1 MQNINR
7 FIQFQWFLQK
17 KNRNEKSESKR
28 LNWTCI
34 PKKCSWLRLGCIK
47 NWWGFHSPPFVR
59 QFGQMENADKWFSLN
74 TCPLLINTFRKY
86 IANES
91 FEFQH
96 LKCNRAQKKAT
107 NCELLIQIE
116 NAYWN
121 DVLLCRST
129 EQHIHLLAHYTHTH
143 QNNTMHA
150 VIRSTYRFVNRN
162 EIERTKFVTT
172 FIYLCCI
179 VHTFRLRSENAK
191 TKHVL
196 CDWSR

>member
-1 MQNINR
+1 
-7 FIQFQWFLQK
+7 
-17 KNRNEKSESKR
+17 
-28 LNWTCI
+28 
-34 PKKCSWLRLGCIK
+34 
-47 NWWGFHSPPFVR
+47 
-59 QFGQMENADKWFSLN
+59 MENADKWFSLN

-129 EQHIHLLAHYTHTH
+129 EQHIHLLAHYTHT
-143 QNNTMHA
+143 
-150 VIRSTYRFVNRN
+150 
-162 EIERTKFVTT
+162 RTKTIQCT
-172 FIYLCCI
+172 LSYGPLIGLSTGMKLSEQNLWPHLFIYAASCI
-179 VHTFRLRSENAK
+179 LSVYGVKMRKQSMFCAIEVDSPVSASAHIYAK
-191 TKHVL
+191 
-196 CDWSR
+196 WFAI